1 MTDFADNMNIEK
13 STESRLS
20 QVNFNK
26 LGFGKTFTDHMVIID
41 HENGK
46 WGTPSITPFQNL
58 SISPSCVGLHYGQ
71 TVFEGMKAYR
81 WEDNSVYAFRPLEHV
96 KRLNISAERLCMAT
110 IPENLFMDSLAE
122 HLKLDRNW
130 IPQGKG
136 CSLYIRPFMFAND
149 EYLGVKPSEKYKFLI
164 ISSPVAS
171 YYSGTVKVLVE
182 QEYVRA
188 SEGGTGFIKMGGNY
202 SASLLPTKRAVEKGY
217 TQILWTDSKE
227 HKYIEES
234 GTMNVMFQ
242 IGDTIITPELN
253 TATLGGITRKS
264 VVALAKEWGVKVE
277 ERKISVEEI
286 AEAHAEGQ
294 LKDAFG
300 TGTAATITHISHI
313 GFNGKEMALPAVE
326 ERGFSNK
333 AQQYLTDLKEGNAE
347 DYMGWMHKIC

>member
-1 MTDFADNMNIEK
+1 MNIEK
-13 STESRLS
+13 SKESKLS
-20 QVNFNK
+20 QVDFNK
-26 LGFGKTFTDHMVIID
+26 LGFGKTFTDHMVVID
-41 HENGK
+41 CINGK
-46 WGTPSITPFQNL
+46 WETPSIVPFQNL
-58 SISPSCVGLHYGQ
+58 SLHPSCVALHYGQ
-71 TVFEGMKAYR
+71 TIFEGMKAYR
-81 WEDNSVYAFRPLEHV
+81 WEDGSVYAFRPLEHV
-96 KRLNISAERLCMAT
+96 KRLNISAERLCMSP
-110 IPENLFMDSLAE
+110 IPEGMFMESLSAYLE
-122 HLKLDRNW
+122 LDQLW
-130 IPQGKG
+130 IPQGEG
-136 CSLYIRPFMFAND
+136 CSLYLRPLMFAND
-149 EYLGVKPSEKYKFLI
+149 EYLGVKPSDDYKFLI
-164 ISSPVAS
+164 IGSPVAS

-242 IGDTIITPELN
+242 IGDTIVTPELN

-264 VVALAKEWGVKVE
+264 VVALAKEWGVNVE
-277 ERKISVEEI
+277 ERKITVEEI
-286 AEAHAEGQ
+286 AQAYADGE

-313 GFNGKEMALPAVE
+313 GFNGKDMELPPVE
-326 ERGFSNK
+326 QRGFSNK
-333 AQQYLTDLKEGNAE
+333 ANTYLTDLKEGRAE